1 MSPLLSIVFLMF
13 MAVVMTGFFFVLA
26 RPPEQR
32 ALARRLGAVRG
43 RHNLTGEPAVNEQ
56 VRKLLANR
64 TAPTKRE
71 KTGVERFLPDPV
83 DIHRKI
89 EAAGKKWSL
98 RQYFTGQGIAFAVP
112 LLLLP
117 IIGLPFWMALIIA
130 AAAGLALPPMLLG
143 FLAKRRLAQFVLR
156 FPDAID
162 LLVRGLRAGLPIAE
176 TMTAV
181 ASEIEGPVG
190 AEFQAVSDRMKIGR
204 TLEGALQETADR
216 LGTSEFQFFVITLA
230 IQRETGGNL
239 AETLSNL
246 SDVLR
251 KRMQM
256 KLKIAAMSSESKASA
271 YIIGVLPF
279 MVFGLISFI
288 SPNYMGG
295 FFADQRLMIAGMAGM
310 IWMAIGAFI
319 MRQMINFE
327 I

>member
-1 MSPLLSIVFLMF
+1 MITALFMMI
-13 MAVVMTGFFFVLA
+13 MAVIMTMALYVVA

-32 ALARRLGAVRG
+32 ALARRLSTVRG
-43 RHNLTGEPAVNEQ
+43 RFNVSGEAIASEQ
-56 VRKLLANR
+56 VRKLLASR
-64 TAPTKRE
+64 AAVVSKE
-71 KTGVERFLPDPV
+71 KTLLTRFLPDAA

-89 EAAGKKWSL
+89 EAAGKKWSV
-98 RQYFTGQGIAFAVP
+98 RNYFIASGITAVVP
-112 LLLLP
+112 FLGLLIL
-117 IIGLPFWMALIIA
+117 GLPFGMALIVGV
-130 AAAGLALPPMLLG
+130 AAGLALPRMFLNFLG
-143 FLAKRRLAQFVLR
+143 KRRIAQFVTR
-156 FPDAID
+156 FPDAIE

-176 TMTAV
+176 TMGAV
-181 ASEIEGPVG
+181 ASEIDGPVG
-190 AEFQAVSDRMKIGR
+190 SEFQAVSDRMKIGR
-204 TLEGALQETADR
+204 TLEAALQETADR

-279 MVFGLISFI
+279 AVFGLISFI
-288 SPNYMGG
+288 SPTYMGA
-295 FFADQRLMIAGMAGM
+295 FFHDQRLMIAGVGGM
-310 IWMAIGAFI
+310 VWMSIGGYI

>member
-1 MSPLLSIVFLMF
+1 MLTILFMMV
-13 MAVVMTGFFFVLA
+13 MAVVMTMFLYMLA
-26 RPPEQR
+26 RPPAQR
-32 ALARRLGAVRG
+32 AVARRLSSVRG
-43 RHNLTGEPAVNEQ
+43 RYSVNGENAVNEQ
-56 VRKLLANR
+56 VRKLLASRAAVVHRER
-64 TAPTKRE
+64 TLLN
-71 KTGVERFLPDPV
+71 RFLPDPA
-83 DIHRKI
+83 DIQQKI
-89 EAAGKKWSL
+89 EAAGRKWSV
-98 RQYFTGQGIAFAVP
+98 RRYFIGSAITFAVP
-112 LLLLP
+112 LLLLTVV
-117 IIGLPFWMALIIA
+117 GLPIWMAAIVA
-130 AAAGLALPPMLLG
+130 VAAGLGLPRLFLDML
-143 FLAKRRLAQFVLR
+143 ARRRITRFILR
-156 FPDAID
+156 FPDAIE

-176 TMTAV
+176 TMGAV

-190 AEFQAVSDRMKIGR
+190 SEFQAVSDRMKIGR

-216 LGTSEFQFFVITLA
+216 LGTAEFQFFVITLA

-279 MVFGLISFI
+279 LVFGMISFI
-288 SPNYMGG
+288 SPTYMAG
-295 FFADQRLMIAGMAGM
+295 FFQDQRLMIAGMGGL
-310 IWMAIGAFI
+310 IWMSIGAYI